1 MKDIGKII
9 ILLFI
14 FLGSISAQKFI
25 GKINPYPS
33 STPLTTKDI
42 TNIKI
47 LAVMVEFQE
56 DNDGATYG
64 KGTFGS
70 IYEKDYGNEIID
82 PLPHDLNYFNSHLT
96 FAQNYYNKVSNGHVT
111 VNYSLLPTIYKVTK
125 KMREYSPLKNSDDY
139 TLMGNLSKE
148 VWEMVSAA
156 NPTLDFAEYNLFA
169 IFHAG
174 VGRDVNISGS
184 LGNDKD
190 LPSVYLSLQA
200 FKKIYGADFVGFPT
214 NNAHIQN
221 TMILPETE
229 SREITGVTG
238 SVLLEL
244 SINGLIVSSIASHLG
259 LPDLFDTK
267 TGLTAIGRFGLM
279 DGQAIFSY
287 SGLFPPQPSA
297 WEKIYLGWETPTI
310 LNQAGVYNISV
321 VAALAGS
328 LTANKIFKIPL
339 NSTEYY
345 LVENRQRDVN
355 KDGAILS
362 IYLNGQTVTKV
373 FEKDTTGFY
382 SYAIDSLAGVVTDVD
397 EYDWAIPGNGI
408 VIWHIDENII
418 NEKIGTNSINTDKF
432 NRGVDVEEAD
442 GIQDIGEQF
451 TTIFGDQVV
460 GEGDSVDM
468 WYAGNRSKFYTNKF
482 NDSSMPN
489 TNSNSGA
496 NSLISME
503 GFSASGNVM
512 TFRLTLGSTN
522 ITVLESFKSMI
533 DGIGNITRMGNRFFA
548 LTASSLYMKY
558 NGQNDFTF
566 KYSGFSDKTLMT
578 NEQTGIIAG
587 VINSIINVYSINN
600 DAVYSLDLNEEITTV
615 PSVISSGD
623 ISFIQVGTISGKIY
637 NINIPNLNN
646 GQITAILDGYS
657 SNKPIVQAFYVSNA
671 PCVLDIKHLNGVGL
685 SYTLDG
691 ANEFKQFAVFRKLDN
706 TLGYV
711 AFDNQNTFYVFNETS
726 LIRSFKVNSPVSI
739 KSFIVC
745 DLSHTGDYQIVF
757 ADSNYVYAYLLSGA
771 VVEGFPIKAKTDE
784 LFTNQVLAADLDGNG
799 YSEIIYFTT
808 NGKIY
813 AYTPYSQKILS
824 GFPISCG
831 AEIKDYPVMYNLLEG
846 GLNKIV
852 LTLINK
858 KNYFYSYLIDYN
870 TVSSA
875 IYYNGQYGNLFNSS
889 FFGSAKTENII
900 TEYFP
905 DNKIYNWPNPVYQNS
920 TNIRYYVSED
930 SKINIKIFDLA
941 GGFVKELNTAAIGG
955 IDGEIAWDVTNIQS
969 GVYLARV
976 EATGNSGK
984 SGNKIIKIAVIK

>member
-1 MKDIGKII
+1 MKDIRRII

-33 STPLTTKDI
+33 ATPLTTKDN

-47 LAVMVEFQE
+47 LAVMVEFLE

-96 FAQNYYNKVSNGHVT
+96 FAQNYYNKVSNGHVS
-111 VNYSLLPTIYKVTK
+111 VNYSLLPTVYKVTK
-125 KMREYSPLKNSDDY
+125 KMREYSPLKDSDDY
-139 TLMGNLSKE
+139 TLMGNFSKE
-148 VWEMVSAA
+148 VWEIVSAE
-156 NPTLDFAEYNLFA
+156 NPSLDFAEYNLFA

-200 FKKIYGADFVGFPT
+200 LKKIYGADFVGFPT
-214 NNAHIQN
+214 NNAHVQN

-229 SREITGVTG
+229 SREITGITG

-259 LPDLFDTK
+259 LPDLFDTE
-267 TGLTAIGRFGLM
+267 TGLSAIGRFGLM

-297 WEKIYLGWETPTI
+297 WEKIYLGWENPAI
-310 LNQAGVYNISV
+310 LEQTGVYNVSI
-321 VAALAGS
+321 AASLASG
-328 LTANKIFKIPL
+328 LTNDKIYKIPI

-355 KDGAILS
+355 KDGAVLTIN
-362 IYLNGQTVTKV
+362 LNGQTITKV

-382 SYAIDSLAGVVTDVD
+382 SYAIDSLAGVVTDID

-408 VIWHIDENII
+408 VIWHIDENVI
-418 NEKIGTNSINTDKF
+418 NAKISTNSINTDKLK
-432 NRGVDVEEAD
+432 RGVDVEEAD

-468 WYAGNRSKFYTNKF
+468 WYAGNRSKFYTNIF
-482 NDSSMPN
+482 NSSSMPN

-496 NSLISME
+496 NSLISLE

-522 ITVLESFKSMI
+522 ITVLESFKSVV
-533 DGIGNITRMGNRFFA
+533 DGIGNITCVKNTFFA
-548 LTASSLYMKY
+548 LKDNALYSK
-558 NGQNDFTF
+558 NSTQNDFSF
-566 KYSGFSDKTLMT
+566 KYSDFSDNNLALE
-578 NEQTGIIAG
+578 EQDGLIIGAF
-587 VINSIINVYSINN
+587 NTKLNVYSITL
-600 DAVYSLDLNEEITTV
+600 DAVYSFELNEKITTAPIIDYENNNYFV
-615 PSVISSGD
+615 E
-623 ISFIQVGTISGKIY
+623 VGSLSGKLFRILVTY
-637 NINIPNLNN
+637 TNSGVDFNSSTRAIGQYPVV
-646 GQITAILDGYS
+646 QITEI
-657 SNKPIVQAFYVSNA
+657 
-671 PCVLDIKHLNGVGL
+671 NGITGML
-685 SYTLDG
+685 G
-691 ANEFKQFAVFRKLDN
+691 QKQL
-706 TLGYV
+706 
-711 AFDNQNTFYVFNETS
+711 NETS
-726 LIRSFKVNSPVSI
+726 LILEGENNFKQFVYVRNDTKYAYYFALDMQNNFHIFDLNQYLHSFNVNTKDTI
-739 KSFIVC
+739 KSFSVC
-745 DLSHTGDYQIVF
+745 DLFHDGNYQIIF
-757 ADSNYVYAYLLSGA
+757 TDSNYVYAYLFSGA
-771 VVEGFPIKAKTDE
+771 IVDGFPIKAKTGE
-784 LFTNQVLAADLDGNG
+784 SFTNQILATDLDGNG

-813 AYTPYSQKILS
+813 AYTPNEQKMLS

-831 AEIKDYPVMYNLLEG
+831 AEIKGYPVMYNVTEN
-846 GLNKIV
+846 GLKKIV
-852 LTLINK
+852 LNLLNK
-858 KNYFYSYLIDYN
+858 NNYFYSYKMDYN
-870 TVSSA
+870 TANAA
-875 IYYNGQYGNLFNSS
+875 ISYNGKFGNLFNNS
-889 FFGSAKTENII
+889 FFSYVTNENII

-905 DNKIYNWPNPVYQNS
+905 DNRIYNWPNPVYQNS

-941 GGFVKELNTAAIGG
+941 GGFVKELNTEAIGG
-955 IDGEIAWDVTNIQS
+955 LDGEIVWDVTNTQS

-976 EATGNSGK
+976 EAIGNSGK